1 MRSRSVALVLISSI
15 AGAAGAIGLAQTA
28 APSPFTVEQVLSL
41 PTPDNLIASP
51 AGSTIAWTFNERGV
65 RNIYIADGPDFTAR
79 RLTDN
84 TKDDGQELTHLSFS
98 KDGKTIVYVR
108 GGDHGSTRPGDAPNP
123 TASAVAPK
131 MQVWAVATAGG
142 PARLL
147 GDGDSPAI
155 SPDGTRVAFT
165 QDRKIFLA
173 PIDGSKKAEAAF
185 TLRGASGSPT
195 WSPDGKTLAFVSN
208 RGDHSFI
215 ALWNVGSDQVHYIN
229 PQTKHDSDPVW
240 SIDGRKIAFV
250 REPGNGGALRN
261 PLEEPESSWSIR
273 VADLFG
279 ADSTGDIPAS
289 RVVEVASSGDPIDP
303 IGRDPVGLNVRWAA
317 DDTLIYFSYRDGW
330 QHLYSIR
337 HPGPGNNVSKPLLLT
352 PGAFMVEHVTLTPDR
367 RTIVYNANGGRDG
380 GKEPGDP
387 ADVDR
392 RHLFKVPINAATPT
406 PITSGRGIE
415 WNPVV
420 TGDGQ
425 SVAFISAEA
434 QRPPI
439 PAVVPTGGGTPR
451 LIAADHIPADFPTS
465 KLVTPEPVT
474 FRASDGVEVHGQ
486 MFRAPGRRTRGPAI
500 VYVHGGGPRQMLL
513 GWHYRWEY
521 ANDYAINQYFAT
533 HGFIVL
539 SVNYRL
545 SVGYGA
551 PFQFAEHTGAR
562 GASEYR
568 DVLAAG
574 LFLQR
579 RPDVDPRHIGIWGAS
594 YGGYLTALGLGRD
607 SDVFAA
613 GVDIHGV
620 HDRLP
625 AINPSQLSHAI
636 VGDGITED
644 DLKEALHVQFQSS
657 PIGAIG
663 TWRSPV
669 LLIHGDDD
677 RTVDFRQTIDLRA
690 RLVAKGVRVEE
701 LVLPD
706 EVHDSLLWRS
716 WKAAATAAAEFF
728 ESALSMTP
736 R

>member
-1 MRSRSVALVLISSI
+1 MRSPSVALALLSSPFI
-15 AGAAGAIGLAQTA
+15 AAAAIVAGRAQT
-28 APSPFTVEQVLSL
+28 PPSSPFTVEQVLSQ

-51 AGSTIAWTFNERGV
+51 VGSTIAWTFNERGV
-65 RNIYIADGPDFTAR
+65 RNIYIADGPDFKAR

-84 TKDDGQELTHLSFS
+84 TKDDGQELTNLSFS

-108 GGDHGSTRPGDAPNP
+108 GGDHGSTRQADAPNP
-123 TASAVAPK
+123 AAATVAPR
-131 MQVWAVATAGG
+131 MQVWAASTAGG
-142 PARLL
+142 PPKLI

-165 QDRKIFLA
+165 QERKILLA

-185 TLRGASGSPT
+185 ALRGTSGSPT

-215 ALWNVGSDQVHYIN
+215 ALWTAGSDQIHYVN

-240 SIDGRKIAFV
+240 SMDGKKIAFV
-250 REPGNGGALRN
+250 REPGTGGAPRN

-273 VADLFG
+273 VADLSG
-279 ADSTGDIPAS
+279 ADAGADVPAS

-303 IGRDPVGLNVRWAA
+303 IARDPVGLNVRWAA

-330 QHLYSIR
+330 QHLYSIH
-337 HPGPGNNVSKPLLLT
+337 HPGAGNDVSKPMLLT
-352 PGAFMVEHVTLTPDR
+352 PGAYMAEQVTLTPDR
-367 RTIVYNANGGRDG
+367 KAVIYNANGTN
-380 GKEPGDP
+380 EHGDP
-387 ADVDR
+387 ADADR

-406 PITSGRGIE
+406 PLTSGRGIE

-425 SVAFISAEA
+425 SVAFISADA

-439 PAVVPTGGGTPR
+439 PAVVPAAGGMPH
-451 LIAADHIPADFPTS
+451 LIAADHIPADFPTG
-465 KLVTPEPVT
+465 KLIQPEPVT
-474 FRASDGVEVHGQ
+474 FQASDGVEVHGQ

-551 PFQFAEHTGAR
+551 AFQFAEKTGPR

-613 GVDIHGV
+613 GVDLHGV

-625 AINPSQLSHAI
+625 AVNPSQFAHAI

-644 DLKEALHVQFQSS
+644 ELKEALHVEFQSS
-657 PIGAIG
+657 PIGAIE

-677 RTVDFRQTIDLRA
+677 RTVDFRQSIDLRA
-690 RLVAKGVRVEE
+690 RLVAKGVRVDE

-728 ESALSMTP
+728 ENALSMTP

>member
-1 MRSRSVALVLISSI
+1 MS
-15 AGAAGAIGLAQTA
+15 GTAQTT

-51 AGSTIAWTFNERGV
+51 VGSTIAWTFNERGV
-65 RNIYIADGPDFTAR
+65 RNIYAADGPDFAPR

-84 TKDDGQELTHLSFS
+84 TKDDGQELTNLSFS

-108 GGDHGSTRPGDAPNP
+108 GGDHGSTRPADAPNP
-123 TASAVAPK
+123 AANPVAPK

-142 PARLL
+142 PPKLL
-147 GDGDSPAI
+147 GDGDAPAI

-165 QDRKIFLA
+165 QERRIFFA

-185 TLRGASGSPT
+185 AIRGASRSPS

-215 ALWNVGSDQVHYIN
+215 ALWTVGGDAVHYID
-229 PQTKHDSDPVW
+229 PGTKHDSDPVW
-240 SIDGRKIAFV
+240 SMDGKKIAFV
-250 REPGNGGALRN
+250 REPGNGGAPRN
-261 PLEEPESSWSIR
+261 PLEEPESSWSVR
-273 VADLFG
+273 VADLAG
-279 ADSTGDIPAS
+279 TDPSADVPAS
-289 RVVEVASSGDPIDP
+289 HVVEVASSGDPIDP
-303 IGRDPVGLNVRWAA
+303 IGRDPVGLNVQWAA

-330 QHLYSIR
+330 QHLYAIH
-337 HPGPGNNVSKPLLLT
+337 HPGKDSKPILLT
-352 PGAFMVEHVTLTPDR
+352 PGAFMAEQVALSPDR
-367 RTIVYNANGGRDG
+367 RTIVYNANGGNTT
-380 GKEPGDP
+380 GKEAGDP
-387 ADVDR
+387 ADIER
-392 RHLFKVPINAATPT
+392 RHLFKVSAGATATAAPV
-406 PITSGRGIE
+406 PLTSGRGIE

-425 SVAFISAEA
+425 SIAFISAEA

-439 PAVVPTGGGTPR
+439 PAVIPAAGGTPR
-451 LIAADHIPADFPTS
+451 LIAADHIPADFPTAR
-465 KLVTPEPVT
+465 LITPEPVV

-486 MFRAPGRRTRGPAI
+486 MFRSPTRRTRGPAI

-521 ANDYAINQYFAT
+521 ANDYAINQYFASR
-533 HGFIVL
+533 GFIVL

-551 PFQFAEHTGAR
+551 PFQFAERTGAR

-613 GVDIHGV
+613 GVDLHGV

-625 AINPSQLSHAI
+625 AINPAQLAHAL

-644 DLKEALHVQFQSS
+644 ELKEALHVQFQSS
-657 PIGAIG
+657 PIGAID

-677 RTVDFRQTIDLRA
+677 RTVDFRQTIDLRS
-690 RLVAKGVRVEE
+690 RLVAKGVRVDE

-716 WKAAATAAAEFF
+716 WKATAYAAAEFF
-728 ESALSMTP
+728 ESALSMAP
-736 R
+736 RR

>member
-1 MRSRSVALVLISSI
+1 MRSRSVVLALISSGI
-15 AGAAGAIGLAQTA
+15 VAAAAGLIGRAQTP
-28 APSPFTVEQVLSL
+28 APSPFTIEQVLSL
-41 PTPDNLIASP
+41 PTPDNLVAAP
-51 AGSTIAWTFNERGV
+51 VGSTIAWTFNERGV
-65 RNIYIADGPDFTAR
+65 RNIYVADGPDFAAR

-84 TKDDGQELTHLSFS
+84 TKDDGQELTNLSFS
-98 KDGKTIVYVR
+98 RDGKTIVYVR

-123 TASAVAPK
+123 AASPVAPK

-142 PARLL
+142 PPKLL

-165 QDRKIFLA
+165 QERKIFVA
-173 PIDGSKKAEAAF
+173 PVDGSKKAEAAF
-185 TLRGASGSPT
+185 VLRGTSGSPE
-195 WSPDGKTLAFVSN
+195 WSPDGRTLAFVSN

-215 ALWNVGSDQVHYIN
+215 GLWTSGSERIRYVN
-229 PQTKHDSDPVW
+229 PQTKHDSEPVW
-240 SIDGRKIAFV
+240 SMDGKKIAFV
-250 REPGNGGALRN
+250 RQPGTGGAPRN

-273 VADLFG
+273 VADLSETDPA
-279 ADSTGDIPAS
+279 ADVPAS
-289 RVVEVASSGDPIDP
+289 HVVEVASSGEPIDP
-303 IGRDPVGLNVRWAA
+303 IARDPVGLHVQWAA

-337 HPGPGNNVSKPLLLT
+337 HPGPGNNASKPLLLT
-352 PGAFMVEHVTLTPDR
+352 PGSFMAEQVTLTPDR
-367 RTIVYNANGGRDG
+367 KTIIYNANGA
-380 GKEPGDP
+380 KEPGDP
-387 ADVDR
+387 ADMDR
-392 RHLFKVPINAATPT
+392 RHLFKVPINAATAT
-406 PITSGRGIE
+406 PLTTGHGIE

-439 PAVVPTGGGTPR
+439 PAVVPIGAGAPR

-465 KLVTPEPVT
+465 KLITPEPVT
-474 FRASDGVEVHGQ
+474 FRASDGVDVHGQ

-521 ANDYAINQYFAT
+521 ANDYAINQYFAA
-533 HGFIVL
+533 HGFIVV

-551 PFQFAEHTGAR
+551 AFQFAEKTGAR

-613 GVDIHGV
+613 GVDLHGV

-625 AINPSQLSHAI
+625 AINPSQLAHAA

-644 DLKEALHVQFQSS
+644 DLKAALKVQFQSS
-657 PIGAIG
+657 PIGAID

>member
-1 MRSRSVALVLISSI
+1 MRSRSVALALLSPPFI
-15 AGAAGAIGLAQTA
+15 AAAAIVGGRAQTP
-28 APSPFTVEQVLSL
+28 APSPFTVEQVLSQ

-51 AGSTIAWTFNERGV
+51 VGSTIAWTFNERGV
-65 RNIYIADGPDFTAR
+65 RNIYIADGPDFKAR

-84 TKDDGQELTHLSFS
+84 SKDDGQELTNLSFS

-108 GGDHGSTRPGDAPNP
+108 GGDHGSTRPADAPNP
-123 TASAVAPK
+123 AAATVAPK
-131 MQVWAVATAGG
+131 MQVWTIATAGG
-142 PARLL
+142 PAKLI

-185 TLRGASGSPT
+185 TLRGTSGSPV
-195 WSPDGKTLAFVSN
+195 WSPDGATLAFVSN

-215 ALWNVGSDQVHYIN
+215 ALWTVGGDRIRYVN
-229 PQTKHDSDPVW
+229 PQTKHDSEPVW
-240 SIDGRKIAFV
+240 SMDGKKIAFV
-250 REPGNGGALRN
+250 REPGTGGAPRN

-273 VADLFG
+273 VADLAG
-279 ADSTGDIPAS
+279 ADTAADVPAS
-289 RVVEVASSGDPIDP
+289 RVVEVASSGEPIDP
-303 IGRDPVGLNVRWAA
+303 IARDPVGLNVRWAA

-330 QHLYSIR
+330 QHLYSIHR
-337 HPGPGNNVSKPLLLT
+337 PGPGNDVSKPLLLT
-352 PGAFMVEHVTLTPDR
+352 PGAFMAEQVTLTADR
-367 RTIVYNANGGRDG
+367 KAIIYNANGAKEG
-380 GKEPGDP
+380 GEP
-387 ADVDR
+387 ADADR

-406 PITSGRGIE
+406 PLTSGRGIE

-425 SVAFISAEA
+425 SVAFISADA

-439 PAVVPTGGGTPR
+439 PAVVPATGGTPR
-451 LIAADHIPADFPTS
+451 LIAADHIPADFPTG
-465 KLVTPEPVT
+465 KLIQPEPVT
-474 FRASDGVEVHGQ
+474 FQASDGVEVHAQ

-521 ANDYAINQYFAT
+521 ANDYAINQYFAA

-551 PFQFAEHTGAR
+551 AFQFAEKTGPR

-613 GVDIHGV
+613 GVDLHGV

-625 AINPSQLSHAI
+625 AVNPSQLAHAL

-644 DLKEALHVQFQSS
+644 ELKEALHVEFQSS
-657 PIGAIG
+657 PIGAID

-677 RTVDFRQTIDLRA
+677 RTVDFRQTIDLRS

>member
-1 MRSRSVALVLISSI
+1 MRSRSVALALLSSPFAAAVVI
-15 AGAAGAIGLAQTA
+15 GAAQTA

-51 AGSTIAWTFNERGV
+51 VGSTIAWTFNERGV
-65 RNIYIADGPDFTAR
+65 RNVYVADGPEFAAR

-84 TKDDGQELTHLSFS
+84 TKDDGQELTNLSFS

-123 TASAVAPK
+123 AAATVAPK
-131 MQVWAVATAGG
+131 MQVWAIATAGG
-142 PARLL
+142 PAKLIS
-147 GDGDSPAI
+147 DGDSPAI
-155 SPDGTRVAFT
+155 SPDSTRIAFT

-173 PIDGSKKAEAAF
+173 PIDGAKKAETAF
-185 TLRGASGSPT
+185 ALRGSSGSPA
-195 WSPDGKTLAFVSN
+195 WSPDGRTLAFVSN

-215 ALWNVGSDQVHYIN
+215 GLWTVGSDQIHYVN
-229 PQTKHDSDPVW
+229 PQTKHDSEPVW
-240 SIDGRKIAFV
+240 SMDGKKIAFV
-250 REPGNGGALRN
+250 REPGAGGPPRN

-273 VADLFG
+273 VADLAG
-279 ADSTGDIPAS
+279 ADTTADVPAS

-303 IGRDPVGLNVRWAA
+303 IARDPVGLNIRWAA

-330 QHLYSIR
+330 QHLYSIH
-337 HPGPGNNVSKPLLLT
+337 HPGKDSKPVLLT
-352 PGAFMVEHVTLTPDR
+352 PGAFMAEQVTLTPDR
-367 RTIVYNANGGRDG
+367 KAIIYNANGA
-380 GKEPGDP
+380 KAPGDA
-387 ADVDR
+387 ADLDR
-392 RHLFKVPINAATPT
+392 RHLFRVPINAPTPT
-406 PITSGRGIE
+406 PLTSGRGIE

-425 SVAFISAEA
+425 SVAFISADA

-439 PAVVPTGGGTPR
+439 PAIVPASGGTPR
-451 LIAADHIPADFPTS
+451 LIAADHIPTDFPTG
-465 KLVTPEPVT
+465 KLIAPEPVT
-474 FRASDGVEVHGQ
+474 FPASDGVEVHAQ

-521 ANDYAINQYFAT
+521 ANDYAINQYFAA

-551 PFQFAEHTGAR
+551 AFQFAEKTGAR

-579 RPDVDPRHIGIWGAS
+579 RPDVDPRHIGIWGSS
-594 YGGYLTALGLGRD
+594 YGGYLAALGLGRD

-613 GVDIHGV
+613 GVDLHGV

-625 AINPSQLSHAI
+625 AVNPAQLAHAI

-644 DLKEALHVQFQSS
+644 ELKEALHVEFQSS
-657 PIGAIG
+657 PIGAID

-677 RTVDFRQTIDLRA
+677 RTVDFRQTIDIRA

-716 WKAAATAAAEFF
+716 WRAAATAAAEFF

>member
-1 MRSRSVALVLISSI
+1 MRSCGVALILTASAIVG
-15 AGAAGAIGLAQTA
+15 GAAGVTGLAQTP

-51 AGSTIAWTFNERGV
+51 VGSTIAWTFNERGV
-65 RNIYIADGPDFTAR
+65 RNIYVADGPEFAAR

-84 TKDDGQELTHLSFS
+84 TKDDGQELTNLSFS

-123 TASAVAPK
+123 AASPTAPK

-142 PARLL
+142 PAKLL

-155 SPDGTRVAFT
+155 SPDSTRIAFT

-173 PIDGSKKAEAAF
+173 PVDGSKKAEAAF
-185 TLRGASGSPT
+185 ALRGTSGSPS

-215 ALWNVGSDQVHYIN
+215 ALWTLGSDAIRYVN
-229 PQTKHDSDPVW
+229 PQTKHDGEPVW
-240 SIDGRKIAFV
+240 SMDGRKIAFV
-250 REPGNGGALRN
+250 RQPGTGGAPRN
-261 PLEEPESSWSIR
+261 PLEEPESSWSLR
-273 VADLFG
+273 VADLSG
-279 ADSTGDIPAS
+279 ADAAADVPAS

-303 IGRDPVGLNVRWAA
+303 IARDPVGLNAQWAA

-330 QHLYSIR
+330 QHLYSIH
-337 HPGPGNNVSKPLLLT
+337 HPGPGNKSSKPILLT
-352 PGAFMVEHVTLTPDR
+352 PGAFMAEQVTFTPDR
-367 RTIVYNANGGRDG
+367 RTIIYNANGGNTV
-380 GKEPGDP
+380 GDP
-387 ADVDR
+387 ADADR
-392 RHLFKVPINAATPT
+392 RHLFKVPIDAAAATPLT
-406 PITSGRGIE
+406 GGRGIE

-420 TGDGQ
+420 TGDGR

-439 PAVVPTGGGTPR
+439 PAVVPAGGGAPR
-451 LIAADHIPADFPTS
+451 LIAADHIPADFPTG

-474 FRASDGVEVHGQ
+474 FRASDGVEVHAQ

-551 PFQFAEHTGAR
+551 PFQFAEKTGAR

-613 GVDIHGV
+613 GVDLHGV

-625 AINPSQLSHAI
+625 AVNPAQLAHAL

-644 DLKEALHVQFQSS
+644 ELKQALHVQFTSS
-657 PIGAIG
+657 PIGAID